1 MDDDDGKLKKTLEV
15 EGASRSVAD
24 PRRRGGGEEEV
35 FSARVNLEPFH
46 PPSTERGRLRMKGSD
61 CM

>member
-24 PRRRGGGEEEV
+24 PRRGGGGGGSLFRPGKLGT
-35 FSARVNLEPFH
+35 FSSSFH
-46 PPSTERGRLRMKGSD
+46 GAGSSSNEGE
-61 CM
+61 